1 MKKVRLYESFHGIDE
16 AKRGTIHKAVKAG
29 DYPATIV
36 VIENGKV
43 IKQEIVNTPEAVPAT
58 FNILQKEYPKAKIH
72 VEDRGGQTLFVEA
85 YDGNMADFKYEFP
98 QVFAEVTGNPEK
110 AIKKIKKAGKGF
122 EVRTSA
128 YMSEE
133 EMEEVASALG
143 MVLVDYEKN
152 SNMAIS
158 VFEAVV
164 NEGLHPE
171 LKKAQKAIKRGK
183 TVYGENIRFP
193 GRFKIVELGNMYST
207 VDYEDGKGPM
217 EMASMNIRIDSLQF
231 ESVVTEGKHDE
242 MLDKVADAVKD
253 ASNFMNVGI
262 ALKKAGIKYD
272 FSTGMMPMYR
282 LQKYPIA
289 IVNKKYVEDA
299 DREVGDIAIGILESV
314 SSDEIDEKMVS
325 AKRGQN
331 YYKLYRDT
339 PIKYISGKSGMGLKV
354 PGVLLHNEYDT
365 INGQEGAYIIDY
377 FGAHFYVD
385 MENKFALKIVD
396 PKDSNQNK
404 DLIKNMGRSALAPEH
419 SDWKDFLNES
429 ESVNEGRSIRK
440 IQNDYDKVVQNLLD
454 TKESWKDCKASGD
467 AKGEAK
473 CLAELKE
480 LTLKKKALVSELDDA
495 IGLKD
500 VDAQLAESVNESIK
514 FGSYYFPKTAQD
526 IEKILPEGGWKIGET
541 KYAVICHNEVQMGKN
556 IMYLKSD
563 NSKIGQNFEAHI
575 LSIHNT
581 EEEAFEAYKNAVKY
595 DEGMTA
601 SCVSYAYG
609 TLKSKGANY
618 PFDEIGGER
627 RRIK

>member
-43 IKQEIVNTPEAVPAT
+43 VKQEIVNTPEAVPAT

-98 QVFAEVTGNPEK
+98 QVFVDVTGNPEK

-158 VFEAVV
+158 VFESVV
-164 NEGLHPE
+164 NEG
-171 LKKAQKAIKRGK
+171 KYDDI
-183 TVYGENIRFP
+183 
-193 GRFKIVELGNMYST
+193 
-207 VDYEDGKGPM
+207 
-217 EMASMNIRIDSLQF
+217 
-231 ESVVTEGKHDE
+231 
-242 MLDKVADAVKD
+242 LDKVADAVKD

-289 IVNKKYVEDA
+289 IVNKKYVDKG

-314 SSDEIDEKMVS
+314 V
-325 AKRGQN
+325 
-331 YYKLYRDT
+331 T
-339 PIKYISGKSGMGLKV
+339 
-354 PGVLLHNEYDT
+354 
-365 INGQEGAYIIDY
+365 
-377 FGAHFYVD
+377 
-385 MENKFALKIVD
+385 
-396 PKDSNQNK
+396 
-404 DLIKNMGRSALAPEH
+404 
-419 SDWKDFLNES
+419 
-429 ESVNEGRSIRK
+429 EGRSIRK
-440 IQNDYDKVVQNLLD
+440 IQDDYDKVVQKLLD

-480 LTLKKKALVSELDDA
+480 LTAKKKALISELDDV

-500 VDAQLAESVNESIK
+500 VDAELAESVNESIQY
-514 FGSYYFPKTAQD
+514 GSYYFPKAAVSSDMQPA
-526 IEKILPEGGWKIGET
+526 KGET
-541 KYAVICHNEVQMGKN
+541 KYAVICHNTVQMGNN
-556 IMYLKSD
+556 IMYLKAA
-563 NSKIGQNFEAHI
+563 NSKIGQNFEAHV
-575 LSIHNT
+575 LSVHDT

-609 TLKSKGANY
+609 TLASKGSNL

-627 RRIK
+627 KTIK